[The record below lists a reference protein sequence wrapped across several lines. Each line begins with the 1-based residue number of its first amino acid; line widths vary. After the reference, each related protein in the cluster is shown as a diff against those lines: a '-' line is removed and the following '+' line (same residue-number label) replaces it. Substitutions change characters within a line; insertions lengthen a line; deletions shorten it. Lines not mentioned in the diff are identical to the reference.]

1 VYQRRTS
8 ASTIPQVEQA
18 PVPSTTAPVDSSPVP
33 VAPTVPEPPSDLDMP
48 IALRKGTRTC
58 TAHPI
63 QNLFSY
69 RHLSPSYTAFVTSLS
84 SVSIPKSL
92 AEALSHPGWRAA
104 MAEEMS
110 ALHANGTWEL
120 VHLPRGKTTVG
131 CRWVYTIKF
140 RPDGSVD
147 RLKARL
153 VAKGYTQVYGVYYSD
168 TFSPVAKI
176 TSVRLLI
183 ALAAISH
190 WPLHQL
196 DIKNAFLHGDLEEE
210 VYMEQPPGFV
220 AQGESGC
227 VCKLRKSLYGL
238 KQSPKRLY

>member
-1 VYQRRTS
+1 MREGNSNTRFFH
-8 ASTIPQVEQA
+8 ASLLDKQA
-18 PVPSTTAPVDSSPVP
+18 
-33 VAPTVPEPPSDLDMP
+33 
-48 IALRKGTRTC
+48 R
-58 TAHPI
+58 
-63 QNLFSY
+63 
-69 RHLSPSYTAFVTSLS
+69 
-84 SVSIPKSL
+84 L
-92 AEALSHPGWRAA
+92 AITKIKNQDGL
-104 MAEEMS
+104 EEMD

-153 VAKGYTQVYGVYYSD
+153 VAKGYTQVYGVDYSD
-168 TFSPVAKI
+168 TFTPVAKI
-176 TSVRLLI
+176 TSVRFFF

-220 AQGESGC
+220 AQGESGR

-238 KQSPKRLY
+238 KLAPRARVTRFSLRTFFQAPFERASVKVAKSLIRIRGSPRPNEYFTESRQGSPFLWAQQRAKRDASQQASQKEE